1 MSGATGIIPEGD
13 ISAASGLPELEKLQ
27 SSIKVKT
34 DLLKVSVHDLRIDHT
49 RIHSTW

>member
-1 MSGATGIIPEGD
+1 VSGATGIIPEGD

-34 DLLKVSVHDLRIDHT
+34 DLLKVSVRH
-49 RIHSTW
+49 